1 MLTAFEG
8 LSPVSSRKVPGYELL
23 TCLGVDRVGHLGL
36 GYARLLAYRE
46 RGLTT
51 LPREVSKALAEATR
65 NLGAEGRKL
74 IFVFDRGRL
83 FAD

>member
-8 LSPVSSRKVPGYELL
+8 LSLVSSRKVPGYELL

-36 GYARLLAYRE
+36 GYARLLAYRK

-51 LPREVSKALAEATR
+51 LPREIAKAPGFA
-65 NLGAEGRKL
+65 GAEQPFGLRPPAGSAAPDPL
-74 IFVFDRGRL
+74 GL
-83 FAD
+83 